1 MENTVPLLL
10 RVEYAYWHFWTL
22 NTEYVGE
29 LLFFFFCFN
38 VAWLQDSILNTT
50 LDFFFINTDLH
61 IREHVLNN
69 LTKYKTMRVK
79 RSHGHLKTWQF
90 KRVLSKGIYQM
101 LLRPKRQVSVRLRYT
116 ITFRKNGWF
125 MIKRIFPFV
134 RILRLKKLHH
144 YYCLAKPALLFHIFY
159 SRASKVLDICNF
171 LSVVCKC
178 ALH

>member
-1 MENTVPLLL
+1 M
-10 RVEYAYWHFWTL
+10 YF
-22 NTEYVGE
+22 
-29 LLFFFFCFN
+29 LLFN
-38 VAWLQDSILNTT
+38 DVWLQDTILKYNLEVSKNLFWSTYPST
-50 LDFFFINTDLH
+50 RLT
-61 IREHVLNN
+61 N
-69 LTKYKTMRVK
+69 LTKYKTKLVK
-79 RSHGHLKTWQF
+79 RTHGHLKTWQF
-90 KRVLSKGIYQM
+90 KRLFSKWIYQM

-144 YYCLAKPALLFHIFY
+144 YYCLAKPALLLHIFY